1 MWQQRDL
8 LSDNEAAPQF
18 ELAELYTGKST
29 ALVTPGKPTLLYF
42 FAPWCTVCKL
52 SIGNL
57 AFVTED
63 IQVAAIALDYRSIEE
78 VADFID
84 GKELSV
90 PVLLGTSALSKAY
103 K

>member
-1 MWQQRDL
+1 M
-8 LSDNEAAPQF
+8 
-18 ELAELYTGKST
+18 
-29 ALVTPGKPTLLYF
+29 
-42 FAPWCTVCKL
+42 CKL

-103 K
+103 KISAFPTYYVIDSKGNVSQRSVGYSSALGLLWRSS